1 MNTNQM
7 ELGLERNRP
16 QCRAQVRRR
25 TPGARW
31 WFDQMHAVVDR
42 AFDWSRTAQAR
53 PEQIY
58 ISFGG
63 RSRHIRRETR

>member
-1 MNTNQM
+1 MNTTQM
-7 ELGLERNRP
+7 EFGLERKRL
-16 QCRAQVRRR
+16 QCRAQSRRR

-63 RSRHIRRETR
+63 RSRHGKAQA